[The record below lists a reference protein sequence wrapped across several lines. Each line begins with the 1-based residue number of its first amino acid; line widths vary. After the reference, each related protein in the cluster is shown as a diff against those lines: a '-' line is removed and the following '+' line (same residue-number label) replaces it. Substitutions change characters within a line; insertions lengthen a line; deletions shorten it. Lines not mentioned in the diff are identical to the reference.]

1 MESETVLWAAIGS
14 FSKFGPAKLGR
25 LESHFGLSEHVLE
38 APASEL
44 VRAGIEPALA
54 QEFAAWRHG
63 LNPSKLADWL
73 DREKIAVILH
83 SSPGYPR
90 LLRSIYQ
97 SPFLL
102 YSKGTAVPEE
112 LALAVVGARRF
123 SSYGRQ
129 AAEELVGGVAKHAA
143 IVSGLA
149 LGIDALAH
157 QAAIDAGGRTI
168 AVLGSGLDKQS
179 IYPSSNRYLADKIIA
194 TGGQLLSE
202 FPLGTPPLKHHFPLR
217 NRIISGL
224 SRATLVIEAAIKS
237 GSLITAYQAL
247 EQGRDVFA
255 VPGSI
260 YSPLSAGTNHLIK
273 QGAAA
278 VTSGED
284 IMAALD
290 LGDLSQYIEKHAKTK
305 TLPDLNPT
313 EAAVLGVLS
322 SEAKHIELII
332 AECGLPASQAN
343 GALTLLEIKGLAQNV
358 GGMQY
363 IKKF

>member
-1 MESETVLWAAIGS
+1 MESESVLWAAIGS
-14 FSKFGPAKLGR
+14 FAKFGPARLTK
-25 LESHFGLSEHVLE
+25 LESHFGLGRHVLE

-54 QEFAAWRHG
+54 QEFAAWRHS
-63 LNPSKLADWL
+63 LNLSKFTEELN
-73 DREKIAVILH
+73 RENITVILR
-83 SSPGYPR
+83 SSPAYPE
-90 LLRSIYQ
+90 LLGSIYQ

-102 YSKGTAVPEE
+102 YSKGSAVAKET
-112 LALAVVGARRF
+112 ALAVVGARKF

-129 AAEELVGGVAKHAA
+129 AVEQLVGSVAKNIA

-157 QAAIDAGGRTI
+157 QAAVDSGGRTI
-168 AVLGSGLDKQS
+168 AVLGSGLDKQC

-194 TGGQLLSE
+194 SGGQLLSE
-202 FPLGTPPLKHHFPLR
+202 FAPGTQPLKHHFPMR

-247 EQGRDVFA
+247 EQGREVFA

-260 YSPLSAGTNHLIK
+260 YSPLSAGTNQLIK
-273 QGAAA
+273 QGATA

-284 IMAALD
+284 IVAALD
-290 LGDLSQYIEKHAKTK
+290 LGDLSQYIEKHAKMK
-305 TLPDLNPT
+305 TVPDLDPV
-313 EAAVLGVLS
+313 EASVFGVLS
-322 SEAKHIELII
+322 PEAKHIELII
-332 AECGLPASQAN
+332 AECGLPASQTN

-363 IKKF
+363 IKK